1 MATKSTAKESAKSSK
16 KTQAQNILKSNLP
29 PVVFLSKV
37 DKLNRLTT
45 GKLAKPGFF
54 GQKAKNPSSD
64 SFDDQELE
72 YDYTSIPGAV
82 RNLTTQWDKI
92 NQKWAWYGTYNDLH
106 RIGEA
111 LSLRDPKTGNIIMPE
126 EKSLTNPSDPFLNH
140 HDFFASTFMRGG
152 KIALHADIPLEEF
165 FIRTYMGNP
174 EIKNPMLNQSSITVA
189 GAELAIWSP
198 QTETKIRKE
207 KVEEEDSAI
216 EFLRNMSVDRQLHIA
231 QIMQPTSFD
240 ELTGDNELLYME
252 LRDGCAKNTAKSSK
266 FGGSTWQGRFLQLA
280 QMKDAELHTM
290 AQIIDA
296 KSKRAFTRKEG
307 VYHLG
312 GLKLE
317 NTKNDNDLI
326 SYFMNPKNMDMW
338 DKIVDFLENFEK

>member
-16 KTQAQNILKSNLP
+16 KTQAQNILKTNLP

-140 HDFFASTFMRGG
+140 HDFFASTFMRGVFYQNIHG
-152 KIALHADIPLEEF
+152 
-165 FIRTYMGNP
+165 
-174 EIKNPMLNQSSITVA
+174 
-189 GAELAIWSP
+189 
-198 QTETKIRKE
+198 
-207 KVEEEDSAI
+207 
-216 EFLRNMSVDRQLHIA
+216 
-231 QIMQPTSFD
+231 
-240 ELTGDNELLYME
+240 
-252 LRDGCAKNTAKSSK
+252 
-266 FGGSTWQGRFLQLA
+266 
-280 QMKDAELHTM
+280 
-290 AQIIDA
+290 
-296 KSKRAFTRKEG
+296 
-307 VYHLG
+307 
-312 GLKLE
+312 
-317 NTKNDNDLI
+317 
-326 SYFMNPKNMDMW
+326 
-338 DKIVDFLENFEK
+338 